1 MRNQVMPSL
10 QTFSRQLLQPLFL
23 AIRRSLFV
31 IHATMFEEAGRRL
44 HRKGDYPHHEDLS
57 LCHRQVV
64 ISRIGIL
71 EPHLGSWRTIQDM
84 APS

>member
-1 MRNQVMPSL
+1 MRNQVMPSWR
-10 QTFSRQLLQPLFL
+10 TFSLQLLQPLFL
-23 AIRRSLFV
+23 AIRRTFLI

-57 LCHRQVV
+57 LCRRQVV

-71 EPHLGSWRTIQDM
+71 EPHLGSWRTTLDM
-84 APS
+84 APP